1 MIVILF
7 NFQTPD
13 GFLVECLNNK
23 VAMFLK
29 TKIVKMGQV

>member
-7 NFQTPD
+7 DFQTRD
-13 GFLVECLNNK
+13 HFFVECLDNK